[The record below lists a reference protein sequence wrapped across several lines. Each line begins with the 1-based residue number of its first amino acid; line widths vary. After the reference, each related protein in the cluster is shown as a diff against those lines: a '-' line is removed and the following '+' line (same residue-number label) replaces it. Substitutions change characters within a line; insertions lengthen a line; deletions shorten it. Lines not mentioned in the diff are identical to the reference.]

1 MIEVLALNIVQF
13 LWGLIL
19 GLSFPLAIM
28 YVMRS
33 IKSAGLS
40 GWRYL
45 LGLVKRIAI
54 AFFVLFMTVGLITIG
69 MEWIMSMLMTSAA
82 VPTAANELTIGYYV
96 GSNIGLFGGIALL
109 VIGYRKGRQT
119 RKDIDSAAS

>member
-1 MIEVLALNIVQF
+1 MNEALAINIVQF

-19 GLSFPLAIM
+19 GLSFPLAIL

-33 IKSAGLS
+33 IKVAGLS

-45 LGLVKRIAI
+45 LGLIKRIAI
-54 AFFVLFMTVGLITIG
+54 AIFVLFMTVGLITVG
-69 MEWIMSMLMTSAA
+69 MEWIMSMLTAA
-82 VPTAANELTIGYYV
+82 VEPMDGLELTTGYLI

-109 VIGYRKGRQT
+109 VIGYRKGRKT
-119 RKDIDSAAS
+119 RRDTGPVPS